1 MTTMA
6 RDCLFALPKTKEQL
20 QEKNRKLRIELGTVS
35 SQYRENVW
43 RVIENLRRHND
54 ETLYDLMPSYET
66 LKRLIKSSTSNE
78 VLEKCRV
85 PEHEHSVQNNKVSCC
100 NTNASTDNIYDAVAA
115 RYGTCGLLW
124 HTALLAGYVALPRTI
139 RDVTEMHKAEIADE
153 NEELKHY
160 IQCYD
165 HMFVRAHGRL
175 SNLRQ
180 QYEESKQHRP
190 HNRYPLLKEM
200 VKAVIKDI
208 RLLPGGFD
216 EFYCASSI

>member
-1 MTTMA
+1 MQYVSKKPLGQTACWIT
-6 RDCLFALPKTKEQL
+6 DCKVDSTIQIKFVNIKGRFMVRIKYPINLVIEHCWGSEIVKHCLVFFFFKNCYFNSALPKTKEQL

-100 NTNASTDNIYDAVAA
+100 NTNGIYF
-115 RYGTCGLLW
+115 R
-124 HTALLAGYVALPRTI
+124 
-139 RDVTEMHKAEIADE
+139 
-153 NEELKHY
+153 N
-160 IQCYD
+160 
-165 HMFVRAHGRL
+165 
-175 SNLRQ
+175 
-180 QYEESKQHRP
+180 
-190 HNRYPLLKEM
+190 
-200 VKAVIKDI
+200 
-208 RLLPGGFD
+208 
-216 EFYCASSI
+216 